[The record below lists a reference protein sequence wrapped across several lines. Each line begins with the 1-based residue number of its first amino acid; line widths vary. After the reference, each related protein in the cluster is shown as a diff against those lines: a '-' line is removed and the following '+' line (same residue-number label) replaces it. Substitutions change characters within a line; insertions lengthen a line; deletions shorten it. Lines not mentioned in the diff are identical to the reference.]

1 MTNENLTFKNFKLTN
16 NDDVYIFG
24 ELYVDTEHGAEYKY
38 DMHKFLSDDT
48 LERIHNELV
57 SYHNQKVEKSGNF
70 VKGFINE
77 VLK

>member
-24 ELYVDTEHGAEYKY
+24 ELYVDTENGAEYKY
-38 DMHKFLSDDT
+38 DMYKLLSDDT
-48 LERIHNELV
+48 LERIQNELV
-57 SYHNQKVEKSGNF
+57 SYHNQKIEKSSNF

-77 VLK
+77 VIK